1 MLSMVFRAEAP
12 KIMMIITNA
21 ILSCSFYRGGSW
33 NSERWFPQWPQRN
46 KWQKWSWEKGC
57 VSPQSSHSWHH
68 CVTVLPSRSPSQT
81 YRAHCYSLCI
91 SLRLQHHPQSCL
103 SHRPRITCPVPLPCL
118 QLQSS
123 LRAGE
128 VTPTPISATP
138 LDFSQLPA
146 KSSDRCSALELSP
159 STPTEAARGSHRSA
173 SAWAP
178 FSEAV
183 SLSMRWGMISP

>member
-1 MLSMVFRAEAP
+1 MPSYHVHSTEEEAETQRGDFHSGRKGINGRSGVERRAVCPHRAH
-12 KIMMIITNA
+12 THDTTV
-21 ILSCSFYRGGSW
+21 W
-33 NSERWFPQWPQRN
+33 
-46 KWQKWSWEKGC
+46 
-57 VSPQSSHSWHH
+57 QSSPPGLLLRP
-68 CVTVLPSRSPSQT
+68 TGRT
-81 YRAHCYSLCI
+81 ALCI